1 MNSQSVKVG
10 ERILTLRLS
19 RGMTR
24 ETLAEKADI
33 SVQFLSDIEKGRK
46 SMTVNTLRNIC
57 NALSVSSDF
66 IINNSQ
72 SADIADEI
80 FAIVKTLPE
89 KQQKYVK
96 QIILT
101 TVEMCNDEK

>member
-1 MNSQSVKVG
+1 MDNNIHTVG
-10 ERILTLRLS
+10 GRILSLRLS

-46 SMTVNTLRNIC
+46 SMTINTLRNIC

-66 IINNSQ
+66 IINNNTPSNT
-72 SADIADEI
+72 ANEI
-80 FAIVKTLPE
+80 FEIVKTLPE
-89 KQQKYVK
+89 QQQNHIK

-101 TVEMCNDEK
+101 AIDMCNK